1 MLSNLHVDELKPSG
15 LCVQIINSRQF
26 ISGALFEKT
35 KKKHYIK
42 LHCLSGKHGK
52 NSSFFPFFHL
62 KTTAQWISFLVKR
75 TNYVPV
81 LNMRKDSSLQAH
93 AQVYFQA
100 MPIPLI
106 KRMEI
111 TATTNPYFNFTVL
124 CFTWISHLILTTFL
138 QLLWS

>member
-1 MLSNLHVDELKPSG
+1 M
-15 LCVQIINSRQF
+15 
-26 ISGALFEKT
+26 
-35 KKKHYIK
+35 
-42 LHCLSGKHGK
+42 
-52 NSSFFPFFHL
+52 
-62 KTTAQWISFLVKR
+62 R
-75 TNYVPV
+75 T
-81 LNMRKDSSLQAH
+81 DSSLQAH

-138 QLLWS
+138 QLL